1 MPNKSPIFGH
11 SHFSTDLRAESRLF
25 LLKLWHFGGA
35 CEIQMHEAQ
44 KHRKRGGWPGMALH
58 GRYHMNW
65 HSLAHLESGNMSR
78 HFLMFF
84 MNLLIMRQKQQKL
97 IFDFFYS
104 GVYNKILFWSMVAC
118 PYLTVAISLFPKNCF
133 LRRPWSR
140 VVVSQ
145 LAWEMDVIWTCSHVH
160 ANDVNALQSKEYHK
174 MYPLVN

>member
-97 IFDFFYS
+97 IFVFFYS

-133 LRRPWSR
+133 FETTLVPSR
-140 VVVSQ
+140 CFSTSMGNGCNMNLLSRSCQ
-145 LAWEMDVIWTCSHVH
+145 WCQCTTKQRI
-160 ANDVNALQSKEYHK
+160 
-174 MYPLVN
+174 P